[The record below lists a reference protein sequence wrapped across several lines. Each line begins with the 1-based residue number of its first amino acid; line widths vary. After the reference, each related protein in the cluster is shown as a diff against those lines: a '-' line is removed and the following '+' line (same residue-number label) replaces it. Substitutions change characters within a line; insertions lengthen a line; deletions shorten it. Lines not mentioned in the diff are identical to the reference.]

1 MASKKGLGRG
11 IESLFTE
18 NSLEEIN
25 SSSTEKVKLVDIVP
39 NKDQPRKRF
48 NESALSELADSI
60 SQHGV
65 IQPLLVRPL
74 SGGTYQLVAGERR
87 WRASRMAGLK
97 EVPVV
102 IKDLSDEEASVIAM
116 IENLQREDLNAIE
129 EADGIKYLMTKYGLT
144 QEEVSERVGKSRSA
158 VANSLRLLKLPES
171 VSEYVRDGI
180 ISAGHAK
187 ALLPLENEDKMISLC
202 NTIIKDNLSVREVEK
217 IVKSM
222 LTEKKQKKKMKKGH
236 ISFYEPKSKKARVK
250 AANQLASGELF
261 HTLKE
266 IFSGTFLEDLKPII
280 KTLAKLIMVLITS
293 ILSLDLVKTKIST
306 KALNRID
313 TIMGLCKNFV

>member
-1 MASKKGLGRG
+1 MAKKGLGRG

-39 NKDQPRKRF
+39 NKDQPRKKF
-48 NESALSELADSI
+48 NDASLSELADSI
-60 SQHGV
+60 LQHGV

-116 IENLQREDLNAIE
+116 IENLQREDLNPIE

-171 VSEYVRDGI
+171 ISEYVRDGI

-187 ALLPLENEDKMISLC
+187 SLLPLEDEEKMISLC
-202 NTIIKDNLSVREVEK
+202 NRIIAENLSVRETEK
-217 IVKSM
+217 IVKNI
-222 LTEKKQKKKMKKGH
+222 LTEKKAKKKKSRDKFFDEVELSLKDSLKRKIKINSTSKNKGT
-236 ISFYEPKSKKARVK
+236 ITIEFFDK
-250 AANQLASGELF
+250 
-261 HTLKE
+261 
-266 IFSGTFLEDLKPII
+266 EDL
-280 KTLAKLIMVLITS
+280 V
-293 ILSLDLVKTKIST
+293 
-306 KALNRID
+306 
-313 TIMGLCKNFV
+313 NFVKYFDENK

>member
-25 SSSTEKVKLVDIVP
+25 TSSVEKVKLVDIVP
-39 NKDQPRKRF
+39 NKDQPRKKF
-48 NESALSELADSI
+48 NEAALKELSDSI

-87 WRASRMAGLK
+87 WRASRMAGIK

-102 IKDLSDEEASVIAM
+102 IKELTDEEASVLSM

-144 QEEVSERVGKSRSA
+144 QEEVSEKVGKSRSA
-158 VANSLRLLKLPES
+158 VANALRLLKLPET
-171 VSEYVRDGI
+171 VSEYVKDNI

-187 ALLPLENEDKMISLC
+187 ALLPLENEEKMITLC
-202 NTIIKDNLSVREVEK
+202 NIIIKDNLSVRE
-217 IVKSM
+217 
-222 LTEKKQKKKMKKGH
+222 TEKLVKNMMSEKKNKKKKQRDK
-236 ISFYEPKSKKARVK
+236 FFNEV
-250 AANQLASGELF
+250 ELSLND
-261 HTLKE
+261 TLKRK
-266 IFSGTFLEDLKPII
+266 IKINSTSKNKGT
-280 KTLAKLIMVLITS
+280 IT
-293 ILSLDLVKTKIST
+293 IEFFDKDDLV
-306 KALNRID
+306 
-313 TIMGLCKNFV
+313 NFIKYFDEK

>member
-11 IESLFTE
+11 IESLFNE

-25 SSSTEKVKLVDIVP
+25 SSSTEKIKLVDIVP
-39 NKDQPRKRF
+39 NKEQPRKRF

-187 ALLPLENEDKMISLC
+187 ALLPLEDEEKMISLC

-222 LTEKKQKKKMKKGH
+222 LTEKKQKKK
-236 ISFYEPKSKKARVK
+236 KAKDKFFDEV
-250 AANQLASGELF
+250 ELSLNE
-261 HTLKE
+261 TLKRS
-266 IFSGTFLEDLKPII
+266 IKINPTSKNKGTITIEFFDKDDL
-280 KTLAKLIMVLITS
+280 T
-293 ILSLDLVKTKIST
+293 
-306 KALNRID
+306 
-313 TIMGLCKNFV
+313 NFVKFFDENIYSLI

>member
-11 IESLFTE
+11 IESLFSE

-25 SSSTEKVKLVDIVP
+25 SSSSEKIKLVDIVP
-39 NKDQPRKRF
+39 NKDQPRKKF
-48 NESALSELADSI
+48 NEAALSELADSI

-102 IKDLSDEEASVIAM
+102 IKELSDEEASVIAM
-116 IENLQREDLNAIE
+116 IENIQREDLNAIE

-158 VANSLRLLKLPES
+158 VANALRLLKLPES

-187 ALLPLENEDKMISLC
+187 ALLPLENEEKMISLC
-202 NTIIKDNLSVREVEK
+202 NTIIKDNLSVRETEK
-217 IVKSM
+217 IVKM
-222 LTEKKQKKKMKKGH
+222 MTTEKKNKKK
-236 ISFYEPKSKKARVK
+236 KSRDKFFDEV
-250 AANQLASGELF
+250 ELSLNE
-261 HTLKE
+261 TLKRK
-266 IFSGTFLEDLKPII
+266 IKINSTAKNKGTITIEFFDKDDL
-280 KTLAKLIMVLITS
+280 T
-293 ILSLDLVKTKIST
+293 
-306 KALNRID
+306 
-313 TIMGLCKNFV
+313 NFVKFFDENK

>member
-25 SSSTEKVKLVDIVP
+25 TASSEKVKLVDIVP
-39 NKDQPRKRF
+39 NKEQPRKKF
-48 NESALSELADSI
+48 NEAALSELADSI
-60 SQHGV
+60 AQHGV

-87 WRASRMAGLK
+87 WRASRIAGLK

-102 IKDLSDEEASVIAM
+102 IKELSDEEASVIAM

-129 EADGIKYLMTKYGLT
+129 EADGIKYLMSKYGLT
-144 QEEVSERVGKSRSA
+144 QEEVSEKVGKSRSA

-171 VSEYVRDGI
+171 ISEYVRDGI

-187 ALLPLENEDKMISLC
+187 ALLPLEDEEKMIMLC
-202 NTIIKDNLSVREVEK
+202 NEIIKENLSVRE
-217 IVKSM
+217 
-222 LTEKKQKKKMKKGH
+222 TEKAVKELTSQKKV
-236 ISFYEPKSKKARVK
+236 KSKKSRDKFFDEVELSLNEVLK
-250 AANQLASGELF
+250 RKIKINNKSKNKGTITIEFFDKEDLASF
-261 HTLKE
+261 
-266 IFSGTFLEDLKPII
+266 I
-280 KTLAKLIMVLITS
+280 KYFDENK
-293 ILSLDLVKTKIST
+293 
-306 KALNRID
+306 
-313 TIMGLCKNFV
+313 

>member
-25 SSSTEKVKLVDIVP
+25 SSSTEKIKLVDIVP
-39 NKDQPRKRF
+39 NKEQPRKRF

-187 ALLPLENEDKMISLC
+187 ALLPLEDEEKMISLC
-202 NTIIKDNLSVREVEK
+202 NIIIKDNLSVREIEK

-222 LTEKKQKKKMKKGH
+222 LTEKKQKKK
-236 ISFYEPKSKKARVK
+236 KSKDKFFDEV
-250 AANQLASGELF
+250 ELSLNE
-261 HTLKE
+261 TLKRS
-266 IFSGTFLEDLKPII
+266 IKINPTSKNKGTITIEFFDKEDLLNFI
-280 KTLAKLIMVLITS
+280 KYF
-293 ILSLDLVKTKIST
+293 D
-306 KALNRID
+306 
-313 TIMGLCKNFV
+313 